1 MELTLNARPVSAV
14 QDDSRLVAAA
24 RQGDDRAFE
33 QLYARYR
40 ERIYAFILSK
50 VRDHGRAEDIAQD
63 VFMSA
68 LRQMRCTDQDLAFK
82 PWLYTIARN
91 ACIDEFRRGSR
102 AAEVPVESEEDLD
115 ASAAQ
120 GPFVT
125 AVPTPDSAVESKQN
139 LDDLRGA
146 FEGLTESQ
154 HQLLVLREFEGRSYD
169 EIGDRLGMTK
179 QMVESGLFRAR
190 RKLSEEYDEL
200 ASGRRCEQIQTAI
213 DAGTLRVAKGMGI
226 RDRRRYARHLAHCQ
240 PCRHVARMTGVDDTL
255 LKPRRLV
262 DKVAVLLPFPFM
274 RRFFSHGGGASH
286 AGAAGVAAQ
295 AGSVATTTGASIG
308 AGQAATIAALAVAG
322 AGGGLLATH
331 AIAHHHHA
339 APAIHRTGPAR
350 APSGTAVRVVDR
362 SPVLAARHAVSA
374 ATTAHRTL
382 RHAVIPASVVHARV
396 ARQSA
401 VTAAPTVSRHPAA
414 TEHNPVATAP
424 GATAPTATTP
434 TATAPTAT
442 TPTATTA
449 GATTRT
455 LTTTV
460 PTAPRATR
468 STPISSTPT
477 PPTATTPTI
486 PTTADPVQKT
496 VDGTAGAVNG
506 TVGAV
511 GGAVNGT
518 VNAVGSTVNGVA
530 STVGSTVNGVAGGLT
545 GTAATG
551 TPASTTPTST
561 TPTPTTPVSSTV
573 NGVTGAVTGTVTGVT
588 GTVTGVVGGLLGTS
602 TTSTTSGS

>member
-262 DKVAVLLPFPFM
+262 DKVAV
-274 RRFFSHGGGASH
+274 RRPP
-286 AGAAGVAAQ
+286 
-295 AGSVATTTGASIG
+295 
-308 AGQAATIAALAVAG
+308 
-322 AGGGLLATH
+322 
-331 AIAHHHHA
+331 
-339 APAIHRTGPAR
+339 APRSGPVRQRRSPRSPSPAR
-350 APSGTAVRVVDR
+350 AVACWPPTR
-362 SPVLAARHAVSA
+362 SP
-374 ATTAHRTL
+374 
-382 RHAVIPASVVHARV
+382 II
-396 ARQSA
+396 
-401 VTAAPTVSRHPAA
+401 
-414 TEHNPVATAP
+414 
-424 GATAPTATTP
+424 TTP
-434 TATAPTAT
+434 PRPSIAPARRV
-442 TPTATTA
+442 PRPGRRSASSIA
-449 GATTRT
+449 RRFLPRVTRFR
-455 LTTTV
+455 L
-460 PTAPRATR
+460 PRPRIAPCATR
-468 STPISSTPT
+468 
-477 PPTATTPTI
+477 
-486 PTTADPVQKT
+486 
-496 VDGTAGAVNG
+496 
-506 TVGAV
+506 
-511 GGAVNGT
+511 
-518 VNAVGSTVNGVA
+518 
-530 STVGSTVNGVAGGLT
+530 
-545 GTAATG
+545 
-551 TPASTTPTST
+551 
-561 TPTPTTPVSSTV
+561 
-573 NGVTGAVTGTVTGVT
+573 
-588 GTVTGVVGGLLGTS
+588 
-602 TTSTTSGS
+602 